1 MENYD
6 RNTMLLVFVALILFG
21 IILRNSLL
29 HAGVGFVVGC
39 FVAGIFA
46 VDTKKRR

>member
-1 MENYD
+1 MEKYD

-21 IILRNSLL
+21 ILLRNSLL
-29 HAGVGFVVGC
+29 HAGVGFIVGC
-39 FVAGIFA
+39 FVTAIFT